1 MVDPGAL
8 RIVETLRE
16 QGFRALLAGG
26 CVRDGLMGR
35 QPKDWDVATDA
46 DPGAI
51 MRLFE
56 RTIPVGVKFG
66 IIIVVLEEGQ
76 YEVARFRRDG
86 FYLDGRRPEQVEFS
100 GPEADARRRDFT
112 INGMFRDPVSGE
124 LIDYVG
130 GREDIERGLIRAIGD
145 PDQRFAEDYL
155 RMLRAV
161 RFAARFSFEIEAET
175 FAAIR
180 IRADRIGEISAE
192 RTRDELTRILT
203 EGQPARGMQLLLEAG
218 LLKELLPE
226 VAAMDG
232 VAQPEQFHP
241 EGDVWTH
248 VKLALE
254 NLEDPE
260 PTLAWGTLLHDIGK
274 PPTYEE
280 SDRIR
285 FNGHDAVGAKMARAI
300 CGRLRMSNDDTER
313 ICQLIAHHMRFRHVG
328 EMRAGKLKRFLR
340 EEYFP
345 ELMELH
351 RVDCLA
357 CHAQLDLY
365 DFCRERLAETG
376 EEELRPQRLLTGRE
390 LIEMGFPRGR
400 LFREILDALEEE
412 QLEGRVA
419 DREQAETFLLR
430 RFGNQIEKEHKNG
443 EKENPEQ
450 PGTGG

>member
-1 MVDPGAL
+1 MIDPGAL
-8 RIVETLRE
+8 RIVERLRQ
-16 QGFRALLAGG
+16 QGFGALLAGG
-26 CVRDGLMGR
+26 CVRDRLMGR

-46 DPGAI
+46 DPQAV
-51 MRLFE
+51 MQLFE

-66 IIIVVLEEGQ
+66 IVIVVLEEGQ

-86 FYLDGRRPEQVEFS
+86 LYLDGRRPEGVEFS

-112 INGMFRDPVSGE
+112 INGMFSDPVTGE

-130 GREDIERGLIRAIGD
+130 GREDIERRLIRAIGD

-180 IRADRIGEISAE
+180 SRAGKIGEISAE
-192 RTRDELTRILT
+192 RIRDELTRILT
-203 EGQPARGMQLLLEAG
+203 EGQAARGMQLLLEAG
-218 LLKELLPE
+218 LLEVLLPE

-254 NLEDPE
+254 KLEDPE

-285 FNGHDAVGAKMARAI
+285 FNGHDAVGAQMARAV
-300 CGRLRMSNDDTER
+300 CGRLRMSNDATER
-313 ICQLIAHHMRFRHVG
+313 ICQLVAHHMRFRHVG

-365 DFCRERLAETG
+365 DFCRERLAEAG

-390 LIEMGFPRGR
+390 LIEMGFPPGR

-412 QLEGRVA
+412 QLEGRVV
-419 DREQAETFLLR
+419 DREQAEAFVLR
-430 RFGNQIEKEHKNG
+430 RFGIHIEKEHK
-443 EKENPEQ
+443 KR
-450 PGTGG
+450 

>member
-1 MVDPGAL
+1 MIDSGAL
-8 RIVETLRE
+8 RIVERLRQ

-26 CVRDGLMGR
+26 CVRDRLMGR
-35 QPKDWDVATDA
+35 QPKDWDVVTDA
-46 DPGAI
+46 DPRAV

-66 IIIVVLEEGQ
+66 IVIVVLEEGQ

-86 FYLDGRRPEQVEFS
+86 LYLDGRHPEEVEFS

-112 INGMFRDPVSGE
+112 INGMFSDPVSGE

-161 RFAARFSFEIEAET
+161 RFAARFAFEIETET

-180 IRADRIGEISAE
+180 ARAGKIGEISVE
-192 RTRDELTRILT
+192 RVRNELTWILT
-203 EGQPARGMQLLLEAG
+203 EGQATRGMQLLLEAG

-226 VAAMDG
+226 VAAMEG

-254 NLEDPE
+254 KLEDPE
-260 PTLAWGTLLHDIGK
+260 PTLAWGTLLLDIGK

-280 SDRIR
+280 RDRIR

-328 EMRAGKLKRFLR
+328 EMRTGKLKRFLR

-357 CHAQLDLY
+357 SHAQLDLY
-365 DFCRERLAETG
+365 DFCRERLAEAG
-376 EEELRPQRLLTGRE
+376 EEELRPQRLLTGRD
-390 LIEMGFPRGR
+390 LIEMGFPPGR

-412 QLEGRVA
+412 QLEGRVV
-419 DREQAETFLLR
+419 DREQAE
-430 RFGNQIEKEHKNG
+430 RFVE
-443 EKENPEQ
+443 EQ
-450 PGTGG
+450 FGDRLP

>member
-8 RIVETLRE
+8 QIVERLQQ
-16 QGFRALLAGG
+16 QGFCALLAGG
-26 CVRDGLMGR
+26 CVRDGLMGL

-46 DPGAI
+46 DPGAV

-66 IIIVVLEEGQ
+66 VVIVVLEEGQ

-86 FYLDGRRPEQVEFS
+86 QYLDGRRPGQVEFS
-100 GPEADARRRDFT
+100 GPEADAQRRDFT
-112 INGMFRDPVSGE
+112 VNGMFREPVTGE

-130 GREDIERGLIRAIGD
+130 GREDIERRLIRAIGD
-145 PDQRFAEDYL
+145 PSQRFAEDYL

-180 IRADRIGEISAE
+180 TQAGKIEQISAE
-192 RTRDELTRILT
+192 RIRDELTRILT
-203 EGQPARGMQLLLEAG
+203 DGQAARGMQLLLEAG
-218 LLKELLPE
+218 LLEVLLPE

-232 VAQPEQFHP
+232 VGQPEQFHP

-254 NLEDPE
+254 KLEDPE

-285 FNGHDAVGAKMARAI
+285 FNGHDAVGAKMARGI

-365 DFCRERLAETG
+365 DFCRERLAAG
-376 EEELRPQRLLTGRE
+376 EEELRPQRLLTGRD
-390 LIEMGFPRGR
+390 LIEMGFPPGR
-400 LFREILDALEEE
+400 LFREIFDALEEE
-412 QLEGRVA
+412 QLEGRIV
-419 DREQAETFLLR
+419 DREQAERFVLGQFGDR
-430 RFGNQIEKEHKNG
+430 RS
-443 EKENPEQ
+443 
-450 PGTGG
+450 